1 MLFRSDLVKLE
12 EKLKNVA
19 TPSYVMDEKKLRE
32 NLEVLKMVQDKTGC
46 HILLAQK
53 AFSMFYFYPMIGKYL
68 KGATASGIFEAKLAH
83 EFMKDKENHIFS
95 PAYKE
100 KDFAEIVEICD
111 HIIFNSFNQW
121 EKYKDIALAKGKE
134 CGIRINPECSTQE
147 GHDIYDPC
155 AKGSRLGVTLD
166 NFEPE
171 KLEGLKGLHFHT
183 LCEQNSDDL
192 KTTLDAIEAKFGKYL
207 YDLKHIY
214 DKSTFRYNLL
224 VRDIVTIEILFSTG
238 IRVSEL
244 SNLKKNEINIKQ
256 GIIKIFGKG
265 SKERIIQICDKE
277 VLLLL
282 KEYCILF
289 KIKDNETKYFLLNRL
304 NNNFSEQSIRA
315 MIHKYEEKL
324 GLKNIT
330 PHMFRHSFAT
340 LLLEEGVDVRYIQ
353 NMLGHSSI
361 STTQIYTKVNT
372 KHQRKLL
379 NTKHP
384 RRTLNF
390 LLA

>member
-1 MLFRSDLVKLE
+1 MVLPKAIEKFRFHCVYEKNLSLKTMHAYDSDLNQFLE
-12 EKLKNVA
+12 KFKNYKVNEISKFDLKD
-19 TPSYVMDEKKLRE
+19 YVESLFNHPYKIKTIKRKIAVLKTFFNYIEFDEILEINPFRKLR
-32 NLEVLKMVQDKTGC
+32 LSLKEPK
-46 HILLAQK
+46 LLPK
-53 AFSMFYFYPMIGKYL
+53 
-68 KGATASGIFEAKLAH
+68 
-83 EFMKDKENHIFS
+83 
-95 PAYKE
+95 
-100 KDFAEIVEICD
+100 
-111 HIIFNSFNQW
+111 
-121 EKYKDIALAKGKE
+121 
-134 CGIRINPECSTQE
+134 
-147 GHDIYDPC
+147 
-155 AKGSRLGVTLD
+155 TLD
-166 NFEPE
+166 IKEI
-171 KLEGLKGLHFHT
+171 
-183 LCEQNSDDL
+183 
-192 KTTLDAIEAKFGKYL
+192 KTILKYL

-214 DKSTFRYNLL
+214 DKSTFRYKLL

>member
-1 MLFRSDLVKLE
+1 MVLPKAIEKFRFHCVYEKNLSLKTMHAYDSDLNQFLE
-12 EKLKNVA
+12 KFKNYKVNEISKFDLKDYVESLFNH
-19 TPSYVMDEKKLRE
+19 SYKIKTIKRKIAVLKTFFNYIEFDEILEINPFRKLR
-32 NLEVLKMVQDKTGC
+32 LSLKEPK
-46 HILLAQK
+46 LLPK
-53 AFSMFYFYPMIGKYL
+53 
-68 KGATASGIFEAKLAH
+68 
-83 EFMKDKENHIFS
+83 
-95 PAYKE
+95 
-100 KDFAEIVEICD
+100 
-111 HIIFNSFNQW
+111 
-121 EKYKDIALAKGKE
+121 
-134 CGIRINPECSTQE
+134 
-147 GHDIYDPC
+147 
-155 AKGSRLGVTLD
+155 TLD
-166 NFEPE
+166 IKEI
-171 KLEGLKGLHFHT
+171 
-183 LCEQNSDDL
+183 
-192 KTTLDAIEAKFGKYL
+192 KTILRYL
-207 YDLKHIY
+207 YDLKHIN
-214 DKSTFRYNLL
+214 DKSTVKYKLL

>member
-1 MLFRSDLVKLE
+1 MILPKAIEKFRFHCIYEKNLSLKTMHAYDSDLNQFLE
-12 EKLKNVA
+12 KFKNYKVNEISKFDLKD
-19 TPSYVMDEKKLRE
+19 YVESLFNHPYKIKTIKRKIAVLKTFFNYLEFDEILEINPFRKLR
-32 NLEVLKMVQDKTGC
+32 LSLKEPK
-46 HILLAQK
+46 LLPK
-53 AFSMFYFYPMIGKYL
+53 
-68 KGATASGIFEAKLAH
+68 
-83 EFMKDKENHIFS
+83 
-95 PAYKE
+95 
-100 KDFAEIVEICD
+100 
-111 HIIFNSFNQW
+111 
-121 EKYKDIALAKGKE
+121 
-134 CGIRINPECSTQE
+134 
-147 GHDIYDPC
+147 
-155 AKGSRLGVTLD
+155 TLD
-166 NFEPE
+166 IKEI
-171 KLEGLKGLHFHT
+171 
-183 LCEQNSDDL
+183 
-192 KTTLDAIEAKFGKYL
+192 KTILKYL

-214 DKSTFRYNLL
+214 DKSTFRYKLL

-282 KEYCILF
+282 KEYYILF

-390 LLA
+390 LIA

>member
-1 MLFRSDLVKLE
+1 MVLPKAIEKFRFHCVYEKNLSLKTMHAYDADLNQFLEKFKNYKINEISKFDLKDYVESLFNHSYKIKTTKRKIAVLKTFFNYLE
-12 EKLKNVA
+12 F
-19 TPSYVMDEKKLRE
+19 DEILEINPFRKLR
-32 NLEVLKMVQDKTGC
+32 LSLKEPK
-46 HILLAQK
+46 LLPK
-53 AFSMFYFYPMIGKYL
+53 
-68 KGATASGIFEAKLAH
+68 
-83 EFMKDKENHIFS
+83 
-95 PAYKE
+95 
-100 KDFAEIVEICD
+100 
-111 HIIFNSFNQW
+111 
-121 EKYKDIALAKGKE
+121 
-134 CGIRINPECSTQE
+134 
-147 GHDIYDPC
+147 
-155 AKGSRLGVTLD
+155 TLD
-166 NFEPE
+166 IKEI
-171 KLEGLKGLHFHT
+171 
-183 LCEQNSDDL
+183 
-192 KTTLDAIEAKFGKYL
+192 KTILKYL

-214 DKSTFRYNLL
+214 DKSTFRYKLL

-390 LLA
+390 LLV

>member
-1 MLFRSDLVKLE
+1 MVLPKAIEKFRFHCIYEKNLSLKTMHAYDSDLNQFLE
-12 EKLKNVA
+12 KFKNYKVNEISKFDLKD
-19 TPSYVMDEKKLRE
+19 YVESLFNHPYKIKTIKRKIAVLKTFFNYLEFDEILEINPFRKLR
-32 NLEVLKMVQDKTGC
+32 LSLKEPK
-46 HILLAQK
+46 LLPK
-53 AFSMFYFYPMIGKYL
+53 
-68 KGATASGIFEAKLAH
+68 
-83 EFMKDKENHIFS
+83 
-95 PAYKE
+95 
-100 KDFAEIVEICD
+100 
-111 HIIFNSFNQW
+111 
-121 EKYKDIALAKGKE
+121 
-134 CGIRINPECSTQE
+134 
-147 GHDIYDPC
+147 
-155 AKGSRLGVTLD
+155 TLD
-166 NFEPE
+166 IKEI
-171 KLEGLKGLHFHT
+171 
-183 LCEQNSDDL
+183 
-192 KTTLDAIEAKFGKYL
+192 KTILKYL

-214 DKSTFRYNLL
+214 DKSTFRYKLL

-390 LLA
+390 LLV

>member
-1 MLFRSDLVKLE
+1 MLLQKAVEKFRFHCIYEKNLSSKTIRAYDIDINQFLEKFVNYKINQINKFDLKD
-12 EKLKNVA
+12 
-19 TPSYVMDEKKLRE
+19 YVE
-32 NLEVLKMVQDKTGC
+32 NLFINSYKIKTIKRKIAVLK
-46 HILLAQK
+46 
-53 AFSMFYFYPMIGKYL
+53 AFFNYL
-68 KGATASGIFEAKLAH
+68 
-83 EFMKDKENHIFS
+83 EFD
-95 PAYKE
+95 
-100 KDFAEIVEICD
+100 EIVEVNP
-111 HIIFNSFNQW
+111 FRKLRLS
-121 EKYKDIALAKGKE
+121 LKE
-134 CGIRINPECSTQE
+134 PKLL
-147 GHDIYDPC
+147 P
-155 AKGSRLGVTLD
+155 KTL
-166 NFEPE
+166 ELSE
-171 KLEGLKGLHFHT
+171 IKRVL
-183 LCEQNSDDL
+183 
-192 KTTLDAIEAKFGKYL
+192 KYL
-207 YDLKHIY
+207 YSLKNSY
-214 DKSTFRYNLL
+214 FDKTSFSYKLL
-224 VRDIVTIEILFSTG
+224 IRDIVSIEILFSTG

-256 GIIKIFGKG
+256 GIVKIFGKG

-277 VLLLL
+277 VLNLL
-282 KEYCILF
+282 KEYSILF
-289 KIKDNETKYFLLNRL
+289 NLNSNPNNHFLLNRL

-390 LLA
+390 IL

>member
-1 MLFRSDLVKLE
+1 MILPKAIEKFRFHCIYEKNLSLKTMHAYDSDLNQFLE
-12 EKLKNVA
+12 KFKNYKVNEISKFDLKDYVESLFNH
-19 TPSYVMDEKKLRE
+19 SYKIKTIKRKIAVLKTFFNYIEFDEILEINPFRKLR
-32 NLEVLKMVQDKTGC
+32 LSLKEPK
-46 HILLAQK
+46 LLPK
-53 AFSMFYFYPMIGKYL
+53 
-68 KGATASGIFEAKLAH
+68 
-83 EFMKDKENHIFS
+83 
-95 PAYKE
+95 
-100 KDFAEIVEICD
+100 
-111 HIIFNSFNQW
+111 
-121 EKYKDIALAKGKE
+121 
-134 CGIRINPECSTQE
+134 
-147 GHDIYDPC
+147 
-155 AKGSRLGVTLD
+155 TLD
-166 NFEPE
+166 IKEI
-171 KLEGLKGLHFHT
+171 
-183 LCEQNSDDL
+183 
-192 KTTLDAIEAKFGKYL
+192 KTILKYL

-214 DKSTFRYNLL
+214 DKSTFRYKLL